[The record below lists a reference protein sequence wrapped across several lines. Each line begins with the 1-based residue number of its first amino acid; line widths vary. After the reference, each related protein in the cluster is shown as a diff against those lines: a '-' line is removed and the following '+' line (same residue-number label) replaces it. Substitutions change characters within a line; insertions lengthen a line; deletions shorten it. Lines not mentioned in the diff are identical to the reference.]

1 MVRIALALGVLGA
14 APAAAQA
21 AEGLGREVVVQAGN
35 DLNSALGSMAA
46 AKGILQQAEERMA
59 EAYEGFRGAS
69 GSPAWGNA
77 LEEYLKAR
85 EDYQSALKDME
96 AAGEL
101 YKRKKLEYL
110 TLQTRFKR
118 DHGKFLM
125 GAGGEGTGVGFSL
138 PTVERESRPPNTAPE
153 VAYGRPPG
161 YANSKKG
168 IPAVGNTVPVQKPP
182 AHAPARSSEDS
193 PELAPPPAAARGESS
208 SHAPVGPLG
217 RDAVPSELRLPPPPV
232 WTPVPLPNEL
242 SILLGAAESR
252 LQAGDAQGALDYAEK
267 AALRNDD
274 DAASRHLA
282 AQALLRL
289 GFYEEAEIAAQEA
302 LKRAPKNPKVFE
314 TLAWTQLQQGKYAE
328 AARSASRA
336 LEADPASAKAY
347 AARAYAREG
356 AGDDVGKKDDI
367 QQAAALAPA
376 QYSAQ
381 SSSAQAG
388 ARLFSPPPPGAK
400 RSLSSRAVPGASPAA
415 GKGAAPGS
423 EPLGRRLRPYWTL
436 GLTLLVLLLVVLL
449 WLPRGPK
456 TKQTR

>member
-1 MVRIALALGVLGA
+1 MVEARD
-14 APAAAQA
+14 
-21 AEGLGREVVVQAGN
+21 GL
-35 DLNSALGSMAA
+35 
-46 AKGILQQAEERMA
+46 
-59 EAYEGFRGAS
+59 RGAS
-69 GSPAWGNA
+69 GSSARGNA

-85 EDYQSALKDME
+85 EDYQAALKDME
-96 AAGEL
+96 AAGEF

-125 GAGGEGTGVGFSL
+125 GAGGEGTAVGFSL
-138 PTVERESRPPNTAPE
+138 PTVERESKPPNAAPE

-161 YANSKKG
+161 YANSKQG
-168 IPAVGNTVPVQKPP
+168 VPAVGNTIPVQKPP
-182 AHAPARSSEDS
+182 AHAPARGSEDAPKPS
-193 PELAPPPAAARGESS
+193 PPPATAEPSS
-208 SHAPVGPLG
+208 QVPADPVRPVAFAPS
-217 RDAVPSELRLPPPPV
+217 DLRLPPPPV

-267 AALRNDD
+267 AALRDED

-302 LKRAPKNPKVFE
+302 LKRAPKNPKVLE
-314 TLAWTQLQQGKYAE
+314 TMAWTQLQQGKYAE

-336 LEADPASAKAY
+336 LEADPASAQAY

-356 AGDDVGKKDDI
+356 TGDDAGKRDDI
-367 QQAAALAPA
+367 QQAAALAPT

-388 ARLFSPPPPGAK
+388 GRLFSPPAPGAK
-400 RSLSSRAVPGASPAA
+400 RSLSSRAVPGASLAA
-415 GKGAAPGS
+415 GKRAAPG
-423 EPLGRRLRPYWTL
+423 PAATFAQRLRPFWTL
-436 GLTLLVLLLVVLL
+436 AVTLLALLLVAAL
-449 WLPRGPK
+449 WLPKRMSSMR
-456 TKQTR
+456 TQRRSH